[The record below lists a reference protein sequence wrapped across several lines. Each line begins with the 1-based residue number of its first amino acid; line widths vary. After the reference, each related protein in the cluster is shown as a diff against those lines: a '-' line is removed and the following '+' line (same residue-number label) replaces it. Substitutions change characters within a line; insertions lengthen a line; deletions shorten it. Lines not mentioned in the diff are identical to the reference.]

1 MDTVTPLIAELENA
15 ISSGSAEWRVE
26 VLRRVTDLFLVK
38 PDRFKDDQI
47 NLFDDVLG
55 RLVEGIEKKAL
66 AELSDRLAPIENA
79 PPEAI
84 RRLAHDEAIEVAG
97 PVLRQSSRLS
107 DQDLVDIAKQKGQ
120 AHLAAI
126 SSRPV
131 VADKVTDVLLQRGDR
146 TTIRV
151 LAKNSGARFS
161 DNGYQTLVKKSEEDD
176 DLAEAVGLRTDI
188 PIPLFRELL
197 SRATELVRGR
207 LMAGASP
214 ESQDR
219 IRSILDAISANVDR
233 RAAAGPDYASAQR
246 TVRALQQEG
255 KLDEIAVLGF
265 VMKEQY
271 AELVAG
277 LSALCTVSVEMIERL
292 LQSEARDALLVPCK
306 AAGFAWTTVEKNSE
320 NDRCR
325 PAAVAVVVRRSA
337 PRLCPPLASHRP
349 ARPPLLA
356 GARILA
362 RQVSLRR

>member
-1 MDTVTPLIAELENA
+1 MDTVSPLITELENA
-15 ISSGSAEWRVE
+15 INSGSAEWRVE
-26 VLRRVTDLFLVK
+26 VLRRVTDLFLIK

-55 RLVEGIEKKAL
+55 RLIEGIEKKAL

-84 RRLAHDEAIEVAG
+84 RRLAQDEAIEVAG

-107 DQDLVDIAKQKGQ
+107 DQDLVEIAKLKGQ

-126 SSRPV
+126 SARPI

-151 LAKNSGARFS
+151 LAKNSGAQFS

-176 DLAEAVGLRTDI
+176 DLAEAVGMRSDI
-188 PIPLFRELL
+188 PMPLFRELL
-197 SRATELVRGR
+197 SRATESVRGR

-214 ESQDR
+214 ESQER

-233 RAAAGPDYASAQR
+233 RAGSDYASAQR

-255 KLDEIAVLGF
+255 KLDEISVLGF

-271 AELVAG
+271 AELVVG
-277 LSALCTVSVEMIERL
+277 LSALCTVSIDMIERL

-306 AAGFAWTTVEKNSE
+306 AAGFAWTTVEKILKMT
-320 NDRCR
+320 
-325 PAAVAVVVRRSA
+325 PAGKLLSPQSIEEVRRDYA
-337 PRLCPPLASHRP
+337 RLSQATAQRVHRFW
-349 ARPPLLA
+349 
-356 GARILA
+356 
-362 RQVSLRR
+362 QVRESSLGK